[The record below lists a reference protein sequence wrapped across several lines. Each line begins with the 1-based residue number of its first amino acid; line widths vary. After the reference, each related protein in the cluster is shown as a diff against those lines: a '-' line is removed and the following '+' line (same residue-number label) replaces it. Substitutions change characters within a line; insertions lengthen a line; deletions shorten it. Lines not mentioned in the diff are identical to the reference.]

1 MDRKRKE
8 TATIEHDSSI
18 HEVYGQKKEGADYSY
33 ENTYS
38 YQVEYV
44 TLAETGDVLHQE
56 LREGNCYS
64 SSGLSEILPGIL
76 DRVSKQFNHLR
87 YRADSASYDKAIV
100 GACEERGVKFYIS
113 ADHTRPLMREVLSI
127 DEGGWK
133 RFRRK
138 QLSGGKKNRSGKT
151 RKNERITRSGYR
163 IDASRIGKDVA
174 KRELHRFS
182 ISRLDGNGG
191 IDMW

>member
-1 MDRKRKE
+1 M
-8 TATIEHDSSI
+8 
-18 HEVYGQKKEGADYSY
+18 YGQKKEGADYSY

-87 YRADSASYDKAIV
+87 YRVSTSVFFWTLSTVVFHLLIKLLLVRFVCWDARDPAISQPV
-100 GACEERGVKFYIS
+100 
-113 ADHTRPLMREVLSI
+113 
-127 DEGGWK
+127 
-133 RFRRK
+133 
-138 QLSGGKKNRSGKT
+138 
-151 RKNERITRSGYR
+151 
-163 IDASRIGKDVA
+163 
-174 KRELHRFS
+174 
-182 ISRLDGNGG
+182 
-191 IDMW
+191 